1 MIIALVLTLLFLFG
15 DRIIFRKLGFYGAI
29 AFLILFIFSNV
40 FAYQQKMQFENRD
53 EAIVVMSVVNVKNTP
68 AESGSDSFTLHE
80 GTNVRIIDKTMKDW
94 RHIELPDGRDGWVR
108 ENQIEEI

>member
-1 MIIALVLTLLFLFG
+1 MM
-15 DRIIFRKLGFYGAI
+15 LGCDEASRQG
-29 AFLILFIFSNV
+29 LIVSNV
-40 FAYQQKMQFENRD
+40 E
-53 EAIVVMSVVNVKNTP
+53 NTP

-94 RHIELPDGRDGWVR
+94 RHIELPDGRDGWLR